1 MKVILAVAGEHYR
14 EGGWMM
20 NAIAGAGM
28 IAFAIFCERFYVI
41 WVKAKFSKE
50 EYLGTVKK
58 FLSERNV
65 DGAIAWL
72 QERDHPLANILR
84 AGLVQFK
91 SGDPKFK
98 EAMDLAAISNLPVL
112 EKRTGYLAMIGN
124 VSTLLGLLGTII
136 GLIGAFAA
144 VGGAEASKKAEILAL
159 SISEAMNCT
168 AFGITIAIPCLV
180 AFSIVSSKTIAV
192 TGDIETVSATVSD
205 FLERISEKEQ
215 AA

>member
-1 MKVILAVAGEHYR
+1 MKEILAIAGEHYK

-20 NAIAGAGM
+20 HGIATAGV

-41 WVKAKFSKE
+41 WIKAKFSKE
-50 EYLGTVKK
+50 EYLGTIKK

-72 QERDHPLANILR
+72 QERDNPLSNILR

-112 EKRTGYLAMIGN
+112 EKRTGYLAMLGN

-136 GLIGAFAA
+136 GLIGAFGA

-168 AFGITIAIPCLV
+168 GFGIGIAIPCLV

-192 TGDIETVSATVSD
+192 TGDIETVAATVSD
-205 FLERISEKEQ
+205 FLERISEKE